1 MGGSLQ
7 MSGKNYKW
15 VVLAAGSLIG
25 CVAMGAMF
33 SLPIFLDPMTT
44 STGWTKTGISSA
56 MTIAFLSMAFASMF
70 WGALSDRFGARP
82 IVLIGGVTMAGTFAL
97 ISQVNA
103 LWQFQLL
110 FGVVLGVSI
119 AAFFAPLMASV
130 MGWFDTN
137 RGLAV
142 SLVSA
147 GIGLAPVTMSP
158 FVAWMLQG
166 YDWREVYLFLALITG
181 GIILPTALVLRPA
194 PAQPAEEAASDP
206 VESSGMSA
214 RQAVFSAPFIVL
226 MLTNFFCCATHSGPI
241 FHTVSYAIF
250 CGIPAL
256 TAVTIYSI
264 EGIAGMGG
272 RIGFGVMADRF
283 GAKRI
288 LVIGLLAQA
297 FGALGY
303 AFAGNLAAFYSVAAI
318 FGFIYAGIMPLYAV
332 LIRENFPMRLMGT
345 LIGGTSM
352 AGSLGMA
359 TGPLFGGWIFDTF
372 GDYAWMYIA
381 CFGMGI
387 GAAFIAMLFKPFG
400 KTATPQ
406 AVTA

>member
-1 MGGSLQ
+1 VAGSQ
-7 MSGKNYKW
+7 YKW

-33 SLPIFLDPMTT
+33 SLPIFLDPMTAA
-44 STGWTKTGISSA
+44 TGWTKTGISSA
-56 MTIAFLSMAFASMF
+56 MTLAFLSMAVASMV

-82 IVLIGGVTMAGTFAL
+82 IVLTGGVLMAGTFAL

-110 FGVVLGVSI
+110 FGGVLGLSI

-166 YDWREVYLFLALITG
+166 SDWREVYLYLALITG
-181 GIILPTALVLRPA
+181 AIILPTALVLRPA
-194 PAQPAEEAASDP
+194 PVAPADAPVSDP
-206 VESSGMSA
+206 VESAGMSA

-256 TAVTIYSI
+256 TAVTIYSV

-359 TGPLFGGWIFDTF
+359 TGPLFGGWIFDRF

-381 CFGMGI
+381 CFGMGL
-387 GAAFIAMLFKPFG
+387 GAAFIAMLFKPFP
-400 KTATPQ
+400 KAEPLAQ
-406 AVTA
+406 AA